1 MLDIM
6 HIHIN
11 QQYCWIVISLTAQAG
26 RTLCGLSSPV
36 YLEFWQLST
45 VPVKGSHGA
54 GLEYI
59 SICLHGDRVSEDQVS
74 FSEQNK
80 WVWELKGQNSLFP
93 QSIMTFPLIS
103 SRCAFGRKYTTMFF
117 ERLIKSY
124 MASVYMRCIP
134 DVSTSKIILKL
145 KIVEQYLV
153 GIKHF

>member
-26 RTLCGLSSPV
+26 RTLCGPGSPV

-59 SICLHGDRVSEDQVS
+59 SICLHGDGVSEDQVS
-74 FSEQNK
+74 FSGQNK
-80 WVWELKGQNSLFP
+80 WVWELKEQNSLFP
-93 QSIMTFPLIS
+93 QSIMNFSLIS
-103 SRCAFGRKYTTMFF
+103 CTFGRKYTTMFF

-124 MASVYMRCIP
+124 AASVHMRRTP
-134 DVSTSKIILKL
+134 DVSTSKVILKL